1 MTKLDIIAFAGASNW
16 PVWAGQARGF
26 FAEQD
31 LELTL
36 TLTPNSR
43 HMARALHSGTA
54 AIALSS
60 IDNVIAYAS
69 GQGEEPL
76 GETADFFAFMGVDDG
91 LLSLM
96 TQPGVET
103 PAQLRGNTL
112 AVDAL
117 TTGYAFVLK
126 EIMRRAGMSEGD
138 VAYKAVGTGAE
149 RLQALKDGAC
159 AGTLLNAP
167 LCLAAEGAGS
177 VRLLSAR
184 SILGPYQGIVG
195 AARRSFAQAHPELI
209 VRFIRAFHRSLAWLG
224 DPSNKAEACAILA
237 EKQPAVR
244 TVLDEAYRMLVTE
257 GGLERTLAIDPAGA
271 DCVIDLRRRH
281 GNGGQELGTADRYI
295 DDGFRQ
301 LALA

>member
-16 PVWAGQARGF
+16 PVWAGQARGV
-26 FAEQD
+26 FAEQG

-36 TLTPNSR
+36 SLTPNSR
-43 HMARALHSGTA
+43 HMARALHSGAA
-54 AIALSS
+54 AIALTS

-103 PAQLRGNTL
+103 PAQLRGGTL

-126 EIMRRAGMSEGD
+126 EIVRRAGIEGR
-138 VAYKAVGTGAE
+138 VTYKAVGTGAE

-159 AGTLLNAP
+159 AATLLNAP

-184 SILGPYQGIVG
+184 SMLGPYQGIVG

-209 VRFIRAFHRSLAWLG
+209 VRFIRAFHRSLEWLG

-237 EKQPAVR
+237 KKLPAVR
-244 TVLDEAYRMLVTE
+244 ALLDEAYRMLVTE
-257 GGLERTLAIDPAGA
+257 GGLARTLAIDPAGA
-271 DCVIDLRRRH
+271 DCVIALRRRH
-281 GNGGQELGTADRYI
+281 GGGGQELGTADRYI